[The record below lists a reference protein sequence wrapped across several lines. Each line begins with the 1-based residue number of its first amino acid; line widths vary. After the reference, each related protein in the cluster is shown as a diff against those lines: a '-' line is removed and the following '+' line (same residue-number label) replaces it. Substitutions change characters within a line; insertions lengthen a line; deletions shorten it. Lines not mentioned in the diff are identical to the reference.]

1 MIFPKQKIKEMLL
14 SYIAKINYIRMDYSN
29 NWLDK
34 YIDIYILEK
43 TRELKI

>member
-34 YIDIYILEK
+34 YMIYIFQKKQEN
-43 TRELKI
+43 